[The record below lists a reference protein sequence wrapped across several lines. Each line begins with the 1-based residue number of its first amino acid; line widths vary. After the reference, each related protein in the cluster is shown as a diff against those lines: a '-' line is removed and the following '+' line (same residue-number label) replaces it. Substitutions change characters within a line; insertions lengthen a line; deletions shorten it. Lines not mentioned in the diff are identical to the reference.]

1 MDEQLEQQNWPYRVF
16 GSLFAIF
23 AALALALA
31 LASVGLYAVIA
42 HSVSQRTQEIGV
54 RMALGATSSNV
65 MRLVFSEGMTQLAIG
80 LVIGLAAALGVTKVL
95 KSLLVDVSPSDPLT
109 FGLAAFVLT
118 LAAAAGCLIPA
129 RRAMRVDPIEALR
142 HE

>member
-1 MDEQLEQQNWPYRVF
+1 MEEELERGNWPYRVF

-23 AALALALA
+23 AAIALG

-54 RMALGATSSNV
+54 RIALGARDGNIL
-65 MRLVFSEGMTQLAIG
+65 RLVFSQGMTQLAIG
-80 LVIGLAAALGVTKVL
+80 LVIGLAAALAVTRVL
-95 KSLLVDVSPSDPLT
+95 KSMLIDVSPSDPAT
-109 FGLAAFVLT
+109 FVAVTLILT
-118 LAAAAGCLIPA
+118 LAAGLGCLIPA

>member
-1 MDEQLEQQNWPYRVF
+1 M
-16 GSLFAIF
+16 
-23 AALALALA
+23 

-54 RMALGATSSNV
+54 RIALGARDANIL
-65 MRLVFSEGMTQLAIG
+65 RLVFSQGMSQLAIG
-80 LVIGLAAALGVTKVL
+80 LVLGLAAAFAVTKVL
-95 KSLLVDVSPSDPLT
+95 KSLLVDVSPTDPLT
-109 FGLAAFVLT
+109 FLFTVLVLSTAAGF
-118 LAAAAGCLIPA
+118 GCLIPA